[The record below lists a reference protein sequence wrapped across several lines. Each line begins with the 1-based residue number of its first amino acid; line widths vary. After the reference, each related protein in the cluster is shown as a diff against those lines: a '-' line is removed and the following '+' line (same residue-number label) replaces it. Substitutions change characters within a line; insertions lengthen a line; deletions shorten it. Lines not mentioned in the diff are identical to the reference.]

1 MTGLFVGVDG
11 GGTQTRVMVADLTG
25 HEVSMAESRG
35 SAVRPGEAA
44 ASAEIVREAVQRA
57 LQNGEA
63 THGIVRVLCV
73 GVAGVG
79 RERER
84 DAFLQELEALELAGE
99 VVVVP
104 DAEIA
109 LEDAFGAGAGIVL
122 TAGTGSIAFGR
133 GPTGAFARA
142 GGWGP
147 MIGDEG
153 SGAWLG
159 RRALGIVTASSDG
172 REPETGLAA
181 PLLDSVGAEDVA
193 ALVPWAARATP
204 ADLARLAPVVLEVA
218 ATGDLRAN
226 SLVTLAIE
234 ELGLHVRALARQL
247 FGDERAAFSLAFNGG
262 LLSKGSIVRR
272 RLEQRLKSM
281 TPGAQVHAA
290 EIVAVRGAVRLA
302 MRQGGVTVP
311 SPADAATGAGPS
323 TLADRRA
330 HDGSRP
336 AAAKS

>member
-1 MTGLFVGVDG
+1 MTALYIGVDG
-11 GGTQTRVMVADLTG
+11 GGTQTRVSVADATG
-25 HEVSMAESRG
+25 QELGSAVAGG

-44 ASAEIVREAVQRA
+44 ASAEVIHEAVQRA
-57 LQNGEA
+57 LQSGSGA
-63 THGIVRVLCV
+63 GGVVRLLCV

-84 DAFLQELEALELAGE
+84 DALAQELETLELAGE

-109 LEDAFGAGAGIVL
+109 LEDAFGEGAGIVL
-122 TAGTGSIAFGR
+122 TAGTGSIAYGR

-142 GGWGP
+142 GGWGAV
-147 MIGDEG
+147 IGDEG
-153 SGAWLG
+153 SGAWIG
-159 RRALGIVTASSDG
+159 RRALGIVAASSDG
-172 REPETGLAA
+172 REPETGLATPILEA
-181 PLLDSVGAEDVA
+181 AGAEDVA
-193 ALVPWAARATP
+193 GLVPWAARATP
-204 ADLARLAPVVLEVA
+204 ADLARLAPIVLEVA

-247 FGDERAAFSLAFNGG
+247 FGDERAAFALALHGG

-302 MRQGGVTVP
+302 LRLAGVAV
-311 SPADAATGAGPS
+311 SPAVHRDATDAPGPV
-323 TLADRRA
+323 TQHA
-330 HDGSRP
+330 HDGTRP
-336 AAAKS
+336 ARAGT